1 VTRKHREGVV
11 TVNDVAARAGVS
23 VGTVSKALNGRG
35 QLRAETRRKVVM
47 AAQELGFH
55 PNMLAR
61 NLTEG
66 RTYTVGVLTTDSF
79 GRFTIPVM
87 LGAED
92 ALGAGQISVLLCD
105 GRGDRIREQHYVRTL
120 LARRVDG
127 IIVTGRTTDP
137 RPSLGRDLPIPTVY
151 ARARSDNPADLSL
164 MHDDQQGA
172 GLAIRHLLA
181 TGRSRIA
188 HITGPERHL
197 AARDRAD
204 GAKAA
209 LAAAGL
215 ELVLSEPLMG
225 EWSERWGREATSI
238 LMRSG
243 QQFDAIFC
251 GSDQIARGVAD
262 ALREAGRLVPE
273 EVGIVGVDNWEVMAE
288 GCRPPLTTIDLN
300 LTELGHIAAT
310 KLLRAIEGH
319 PLEQGVQLLPCRLVT
334 RRSTEMVS
342 DYAPS
347 EAPEE
352 PYRRPTQ
359 RGPERQRA
367 RQGWT
372 GQA

>member
-1 VTRKHREGVV
+1 MTRKHREGVV

-61 NLTEG
+61 NLIEG

-164 MHDDQQGA
+164 LHDDQQGA

-181 TGRSRIA
+181 TGRTRIA

-197 AARDRAD
+197 AARDRAE

-209 LAAAGL
+209 LTGAGL
-215 ELVLSEPLMG
+215 GLVLDEPLMG
-225 EWSERWGREATSI
+225 EWSER
-238 LMRSG
+238 
-243 QQFDAIFC
+243 
-251 GSDQIARGVAD
+251 
-262 ALREAGRLVPE
+262 
-273 EVGIVGVDNWEVMAE
+273 
-288 GCRPPLTTIDLN
+288 
-300 LTELGHIAAT
+300 
-310 KLLRAIEGH
+310 
-319 PLEQGVQLLPCRLVT
+319 
-334 RRSTEMVS
+334 
-342 DYAPS
+342 
-347 EAPEE
+347 
-352 PYRRPTQ
+352 
-359 RGPERQRA
+359 
-367 RQGWT
+367 
-372 GQA
+372 

>member
-1 VTRKHREGVV
+1 MTRKHRDGVV
-11 TVNDVAARAGVS
+11 TINEVATRAGVS
-23 VGTVSKALNGRG
+23 PGTVSKALNGRG
-35 QLRAETRRKVVM
+35 QLRAETRRKVVL

-105 GRGDRIREQHYVRTL
+105 GRGDPIREQHYVRTL

-151 ARARSDNPADLSL
+151 ARARSDHPDDLSL

-181 TGRSRIA
+181 TGRTRIA
-188 HITGPERHL
+188 HITGPDRHL
-197 AARDRAD
+197 AARDRAV
-204 GAKAA
+204 GAKST
-209 LAAAGL
+209 LEAAGL
-215 ELVLSEPLMG
+215 GLVLDEPLMG
-225 EWSERWGREATSI
+225 EWSERWGREATSM

-243 QQFDAIFC
+243 AKYDGIFC

-288 GCRPPLTTIDLN
+288 GCRPPLTTVDLN
-300 LTELGHIAAT
+300 LTDLGHIAAS

-319 PLEQGVQLLPCRLVT
+319 SLSSGVQLLPCRLVA
-334 RRSTEMVS
+334 RRSTEMTHGFAL
-342 DYAPS
+342 APVRTPDS
-347 EAPEE
+347 TA
-352 PYRRPTQ
+352 
-359 RGPERQRA
+359 A
-367 RQGWT
+367 DH
-372 GQA
+372 A

>member
-1 VTRKHREGVV
+1 VGEVSRKHRDGVV

-23 VGTVSKALNGRG
+23 PGTVSKALNGRG
-35 QLRAETRRKVVM
+35 QLRAETRHKVVL

-61 NLTEG
+61 NLSEG

-105 GRGDRIREQHYVRTL
+105 GRGDPIREQHYVRTL

-137 RPSLGRDLPIPTVY
+137 RPSIGRDLSVPVVY
-151 ARARSDNPADLSL
+151 ARARSDNPDDLSL
-164 MHDDQQGA
+164 LHDDQQGA

-181 TGRSRIA
+181 TGRTRIA
-188 HITGPERHL
+188 HITGPDRHL
-197 AARDRAD
+197 AVRDRAA
-204 GAKAA
+204 GAAAA
-209 LAAAGL
+209 LAAAGHAM
-215 ELVLSEPLMG
+215 VLDEPLMG
-225 EWSERWGREATSI
+225 EWSERWGREAASI
-238 LMRSG
+238 LMRTG
-243 QQFDAIFC
+243 AGFDGIFC

-273 EVGIVGVDNWEVMAE
+273 QVGIVGVDNWEVMAE
-288 GCRPPLTTIDLN
+288 GSRPPLTTVDLS
-300 LTELGHIAAT
+300 LTELGHTAAT

-319 PLEQGVQLLPCRLVT
+319 PLERGVQLLPCRLVT
-334 RRSTEMVS
+334 RRSTEMT
-342 DYAPS
+342 
-347 EAPEE
+347 PE
-352 PYRRPTQ
+352 YGT
-359 RGPERQRA
+359 
-367 RQGWT
+367 
-372 GQA
+372 

>member
-1 VTRKHREGVV
+1 VTRKRRDGVV
-11 TVNDVAARAGVS
+11 TVNDVAVRAGVS
-23 VGTVSKALNGRG
+23 PGTVSKALNGRG
-35 QLRAETRRKVVM
+35 QLRAETRQRVV
-47 AAQELGFH
+47 AAAEELGFH
-55 PNMLAR
+55 VNMLAR
-61 NLTEG
+61 NLLEG

-137 RPSLGRDLPIPTVY
+137 RPSLGRDLPVPIVY
-151 ARARSDNPADLSL
+151 ARARSDSPEDLSL

-172 GLAIRHLLA
+172 GLAIRHLLT
-181 TGRSRIA
+181 TGRRHIA

-197 AARDRAD
+197 AARDRAA

-209 LAAAGL
+209 LEGAG
-215 ELVLSEPLMG
+215 ETMVLGEPLFG
-225 EWSERWGREATSI
+225 EWSERWGREAATM
-238 LMRSG
+238 LMRTG
-243 QQFDAIFC
+243 EDFNGIFC

-262 ALREAGRLVPE
+262 ALREAGRRVPE

-288 GCRPPLTTIDLN
+288 HCRPPLTTVDLN
-300 LTELGHIAAT
+300 LSELGHTAAT

-319 PLEQGVQLLPCRLVT
+319 PLEQGVQLMPCRLIT
-334 RRSTEMVS
+334 RRSTEL
-342 DYAPS
+342 PS
-347 EAPEE
+347 F
-352 PYRRPTQ
+352 
-359 RGPERQRA
+359 
-367 RQGWT
+367 
-372 GQA
+372 

>member
-1 VTRKHREGVV
+1 MPVRRNGAV
-11 TVNDVAARAGVS
+11 TVSDVARRAGVS
-23 VGTVSKALNGRG
+23 AGTVSKALNGRG
-35 QLRAETRRKVVM
+35 QLRPATRQRVIGAAE
-47 AAQELGFH
+47 ELGFH
-55 PNMLAR
+55 VNMLAR
-61 NLTEG
+61 SLLEG

-137 RPSLGRDLPIPTVY
+137 RPSLGRDLPVPIVY
-151 ARARSDNPADLSL
+151 ARARSDNPEDLSL

-172 GLAIRHLLA
+172 RLAIEHLLA
-181 TGRSRIA
+181 TGRRAIA
-188 HITGPERHL
+188 HITGPARHL
-197 AARDRAD
+197 AAQDRAA

-209 LAAAGL
+209 LEAAG
-215 ELVLSEPLMG
+215 EHLVLDEPLMG
-225 EWSERWGREATSI
+225 EWSERWGREAATI
-238 LMRSG
+238 LMRTG
-243 QQFDAIFC
+243 GDFNGVFC

-262 ALREAGRLVPE
+262 ALREAGRRVPE

-300 LTELGHIAAT
+300 LNELGHTAAT

-319 PLEQGVQLLPCRLVT
+319 PLEQGVQLMPCHLVT
-334 RRSTEMVS
+334 RHSTEMMPA
-342 DYAPS
+342 Y
-347 EAPEE
+347 
-352 PYRRPTQ
+352 
-359 RGPERQRA
+359 
-367 RQGWT
+367 
-372 GQA
+372 